1 MISHGIIMR
10 YLCLSFQRRTA
21 PGGLLCA
28 AEKMTGSHP
37 SDFHS
42 DEISPEMLPGM
53 MVFRKDFIMAEKKKV
68 VVAMS
73 GGVDSTLTARLL
85 LDQGYE
91 VYGAT
96 MYQFDGQ
103 DEEIEGARKMAEFIG
118 VPFKVIDVRE
128 AYQKFVLNYFIESY
142 AAGMTPNPCMM
153 CDFKVKF
160 GLFYDEV
167 RKAFDAPYFATG
179 HYARIV
185 YNPETE
191 LFEVRKG
198 LDIAKDQSYM
208 MYHLTQEQL
217 SHIIFPLGRTFKKD
231 TRLISK
237 EKGLPTYNKAE
248 SQDICF
254 LTSEKSYVEFL
265 ENHAPEAFQ
274 PGNIVDKKGHVLG
287 QHKGIPYYTIG
298 QRKGLGIA
306 ARTPLYV
313 IELRP
318 DTREVVVGSNE
329 DLFRTRLLANEL
341 HFYDDKIPQEE
352 FRCQAKI
359 RYGVRVHDCSVK
371 VGDDGRAVVT
381 FDEPQRA
388 VTTGQS
394 VVFYDGDLLL
404 GGGTIVRAL

>member
-1 MISHGIIMR
+1 MQIW
-10 YLCLSFQRRTA
+10 
-21 PGGLLCA
+21 
-28 AEKMTGSHP
+28 
-37 SDFHS
+37 
-42 DEISPEMLPGM
+42 
-53 MVFRKDFIMAEKKKV
+53 
-68 VVAMS
+68 
-73 GGVDSTLTARLL
+73 
-85 LDQGYE
+85 
-91 VYGAT
+91 
-96 MYQFDGQ
+96 Q
-103 DEEIEGARKMAEFIG
+103 DEDQFTQAESSGCCGLSAVDDARRVADRLEIPYYVMNFKREFKKNVMDYFTAEYLKG
-118 VPFKVIDVRE
+118 R
-128 AYQKFVLNYFIESY
+128 
-142 AAGMTPNPCMM
+142 TPNPCIA
-153 CDFKVKF
+153 CNRYVKWESLLQRSLEI
-160 GLFYDEV
+160 GADYI
-167 RKAFDAPYFATG
+167 ATG

-371 VGDDGRAVVT
+371 VL
-381 FDEPQRA
+381 
-388 VTTGQS
+388 S
-394 VVFYDGDLLL
+394 L
-404 GGGTIVRAL
+404 IHI